1 LFGHF
6 VLTPDEVNHYID
18 TMTMWQPEI
27 TNLPGPRY
35 IAIAEVLAADVR
47 SGQLAPGDRLPTHR
61 DLAFRLGVTVG
72 TVSRAYAEAE
82 RRGLIGGEVG
92 RGTFVR
98 PDARRR
104 KANVTT
110 ADQDAPLGLPQVID
124 LSVNIPTPMTS
135 DSIIAETM
143 ADIAR
148 RPGIA
153 RLMDYHPHAG
163 VAAHRE
169 AGAQWLTECG
179 FPIDA
184 GRVIVTAGGQ
194 HAMTAAL
201 GALTEPGDIVLAES
215 LTYPGLRRLA
225 DFLRVRVH
233 GVAMDED
240 GVDPAAFETACRSLN
255 PKVFYCVTNL
265 QNPTALVMP
274 AERRR
279 ELGAIAQRHGVKIV
293 EDDVYGFL
301 LGEDTPPAL
310 ASFAPELGHYF
321 TSLSKSMAPGLRVG
335 YLALP
340 AGSKDDF
347 TQVVRSTTWMA
358 TPLTAQIGTE
368 WIQNGIGRELA
379 DSHRD
384 EAIER
389 QKIARRILDGHD
401 LSPEMRAYHLWLRL
415 PEPWSAEA
423 FALELRMRGVAVTPS
438 SAFATTRNAP
448 AAVRLC
454 LCEPPERDTL
464 QRGLEIIAST
474 ARSAP
479 GVGIN
484 ADMGVV

>member
-1 LFGHF
+1 
-6 VLTPDEVNHYID
+6 
-18 TMTMWQPEI
+18 MTIWHPEI
-27 TNLPGPRY
+27 SNLPGPRY
-35 IAIAEVLAADVR
+35 LAIAEALASDVR
-47 SGQLAPGDRLPTHR
+47 NGKLAPGDRLPTHR

-98 PDARRR
+98 QDARRR
-104 KANVTT
+104 KNIAA
-110 ADQDAPLGLPQVID
+110 ADIEAPLGLPQVID

-163 VAAHRE
+163 SAAHRE

-179 FPIDA
+179 FPIDPA
-184 GRVIVTAGGQ
+184 RVIVTAGGQ

-201 GALTEPGDIVLAES
+201 GALTEPGDVVLAEC
-215 LTYPGLRRLA
+215 LTYPGLKRLA

-233 GVAMDED
+233 GVAMDEF
-240 GVDPAAFETACRSLN
+240 GIEPAALETACRSLN
-255 PKVFYCVTNL
+255 PKVLYCVTNL

-274 AERRR
+274 AERRKQ
-279 ELGAIAQRHGVKIV
+279 LGEICQRYGVKIV

-301 LGEDTPPAL
+301 LGDDTPPAL
-310 ASFAPELGHYF
+310 SSFAPELGHYF
-321 TSLSKSMAPGLRVG
+321 TALSKSMAPGLRVG

-379 DSHRD
+379 DDHRS

-389 QKIARRILDGHD
+389 QQIARRILAGHD
-401 LSPEMRAYHLWLRL
+401 VSAETRAYHLWLRL

-438 SAFATTRNAP
+438 SAFATTRNAA

-454 LCEPPERDTL
+454 LCEPPERDTME
-464 QRGLEIIAST
+464 RGLEIIAAT
-474 ARSAP
+474 ARAVP
-479 GVGIN
+479 GAGIN

>member
-1 LFGHF
+1 
-6 VLTPDEVNHYID
+6 LTRDDVNLYIVI
-18 TMTMWQPEI
+18 MTIWQPEI
-27 TNLPGPRY
+27 SNLPGPRY
-35 IAIAEVLAADVR
+35 LAIAEALASDVR
-47 SGQLAPGDRLPTHR
+47 SGGLSPGDRLPTHR
-61 DLAFRLGVTVG
+61 DLAYRLGVTVG

-104 KANVTT
+104 RNVAP

-124 LSVNIPTPMTS
+124 LSVNIPTPMTN
-135 DSIIAETM
+135 DAIIAETM
-143 ADIAR
+143 AEIAA
-148 RPGIA
+148 RPGLA

-163 VAAHRE
+163 LATHRE

-179 FPIDA
+179 FPIEA
-184 GRVIVTAGGQ
+184 SRVIVTAGGQ

-201 GALTEPGDIVLAES
+201 GALTEPGDVVLAES

-233 GVAMDED
+233 GIAMDED
-240 GVDPAAFETACRSLN
+240 GIEPDAFETACRSLN
-255 PKVFYCVTNL
+255 PKILYCVTNL

-274 AERRR
+274 TERRR
-279 ELGAIAQRHGVKIV
+279 QLATIAQRYGVKIV

-301 LGEDTPPAL
+301 LGADTPPAL

-368 WIQNGIGRELA
+368 WIRNGIGRELA
-379 DSHRD
+379 DNHRD
-384 EAIER
+384 EAIAR
-389 QKIARRILDGHD
+389 QKIARLILHGHD
-401 LSPEMRAYHLWLRL
+401 VSPEMRAYHLWMRL

-423 FALELRMRGVAVTPS
+423 FALELRLRGVAVTPS

-448 AAVRLC
+448 AAIRLC
-454 LCEPPERDTL
+454 LCEPPERGTL
-464 QRGLEIIAST
+464 ERGLEIIAAT
-474 ARSAP
+474 ARGLP
-479 GVGIN
+479 GAASN

>member
-1 LFGHF
+1 
-6 VLTPDEVNHYID
+6 
-18 TMTMWQPEI
+18 MTMWRPEI
-27 TNLPGPRY
+27 EQFQGPRY
-35 IAIAEVLAADVR
+35 LAIAEALAVDVR
-47 SGQLAPGDRLPTHR
+47 GGALNPGDRLPTHR
-61 DLAFRLGVTVG
+61 DLAYRLGVTVG

-104 KANVTT
+104 KTQAVI
-110 ADQDAPLGLPQVID
+110 DIEAPLGVPQIID

-135 DSIIAETM
+135 DAILAETLTE
-143 ADIAR
+143 IVG

-163 VAAHRE
+163 MTAHRA
-169 AGAQWLTECG
+169 AGAQWLSECG
-179 FPIDA
+179 FPIEPD
-184 GRVIVTAGGQ
+184 RVIVTAGGQ

-201 GALTEPGDIVLAES
+201 GAITEPGDVVITEC

-225 DFLRVRVH
+225 DFLRVRLH
-233 GVAMDED
+233 GVAMDES
-240 GVDPAAFETACRSLN
+240 GIDPEAFETACRNLN

-265 QNPTALVMP
+265 QNPTALVVP
-274 AERRR
+274 VERRR
-279 ELGAIAQRHGVKIV
+279 AIAAICQRYGVKIV

-301 LGEDTPPAL
+301 LGQDVPPAL
-310 ASFAPELGHYF
+310 SSFAPELGHYF

-340 AGSKDDF
+340 MGSRDDF

-358 TPLTAQIGTE
+358 TPLTAEIGAD
-368 WIQNGIGRELA
+368 WIRNGIGRELA
-379 DSHRD
+379 DGHRD
-384 EAIER
+384 EAVAR
-389 QKIARRILDGHD
+389 QKLARQILAGHD
-401 LSPEMRAYHLWLRL
+401 LSSEMRAYHLWMRL

-423 FALELRMRGVAVTPS
+423 FALELRMRGVAVTPAG
-438 SAFATTRNAP
+438 AFATTRNAP
-448 AAVRLC
+448 SAIRLC
-454 LCEPPERDTL
+454 LCEPPERAVL
-464 QRGLEIIAST
+464 ERGLSIIAAT

-479 GVGIN
+479 GVSIG

>member
-1 LFGHF
+1 
-6 VLTPDEVNHYID
+6 LTLDDVNQYIVI
-18 TMTMWQPEI
+18 MTMWRPEI
-27 TNLPGPRY
+27 EQLQGPRY
-35 IAIAEVLAADVR
+35 LAIAEALAVDVR
-47 SGQLAPGDRLPTHR
+47 GGALNPGDRLPTHR

-104 KANVTT
+104 KAQAVI
-110 ADQDAPLGLPQVID
+110 DVEAPLGLPQIID
-124 LSVNIPTPMTS
+124 LSVNIPAPMTS
-135 DSIIAETM
+135 DAILAETLT
-143 ADIAR
+143 DIVG

-163 VAAHRE
+163 MPAHRA

-179 FPIDA
+179 FPIEPE
-184 GRVIVTAGGQ
+184 RVIVTAGGQ

-201 GALTEPGDIVLAES
+201 GAITEPGDVIVTEC

-225 DFLRVRVH
+225 DFLRVRLH
-233 GVAMDED
+233 GVAMDEHGIEPD
-240 GVDPAAFETACRSLN
+240 AFETACRTLS
-255 PKVFYCVTNL
+255 PKAFYCVTNL
-265 QNPTALVMP
+265 QNPTALIVP
-274 AERRR
+274 TERRR
-279 ELGAIAQRHGVKIV
+279 QLAAICQRYGVKIV

-301 LGEDTPPAL
+301 LGADTPPAL
-310 ASFAPELGHYF
+310 SSFAPELGHYF

-340 AGSKDDF
+340 AGSRDDF

-358 TPLTAQIGTE
+358 TPLTAEIGAD
-368 WIQNGIGRELA
+368 WIRNGIGKELA
-379 DSHRD
+379 DGHRD
-384 EAIER
+384 EALAR
-389 QKIARRILDGHD
+389 QKMARTILAGHD
-401 LSPEMRAYHLWLRL
+401 LSSEMRAYHLWMRL

-423 FALELRMRGVAVTPS
+423 FALELRMRGVAVTPAG
-438 SAFATTRNAP
+438 AFATTRTAP
-448 AAVRLC
+448 AAIRLC
-454 LCEPPERDTL
+454 LCEPPERAVL
-464 QRGLEIIAST
+464 ERGLAIIAAT

-479 GVGIN
+479 GVSVG

>member
-1 LFGHF
+1 
-6 VLTPDEVNHYID
+6 LTHDDVNRYIVI
-18 TMTMWQPEI
+18 MTIWQPEI
-27 TNLPGPRY
+27 SSLPGPRY
-35 IAIAEVLAADVR
+35 LAIAEALATDVR
-47 SGQLAPGDRLPTHR
+47 GGQLVPGDRLPTHR
-61 DLAFRLGVTVG
+61 DLAYRLGVTVG

-104 KANVTT
+104 KNVTP
-110 ADQDAPLGLPQVID
+110 ADTDAPLGLPQVID

-135 DSIIAETM
+135 DAIIAETIGE
-143 ADIAR
+143 IAR

-163 VAAHRE
+163 LASHRE

-215 LTYPGLRRLA
+215 LTYPGVRRLA

-240 GVDPAAFETACRSLN
+240 GIDPAAFETACRSLN
-255 PKVFYCVTNL
+255 PKALYCVTNL

-274 AERRR
+274 TERRR
-279 ELGAIAQRHGVKIV
+279 ELGAIAQRYGVKIV

-301 LGEDTPPAL
+301 LGDDTPPAL

-379 DSHRD
+379 DGHRD

-389 QKIARRILDGHD
+389 QKMARQILRGYDV
-401 LSPEMRAYHLWLRL
+401 SPEMRAYHLWLRL

-448 AAVRLC
+448 AAIRLC
-454 LCEPPERDTL
+454 LCEPPERETL
-464 QRGLEIIAST
+464 QRGLEIIAAT
-474 ARSAP
+474 ARSLP
-479 GVGIN
+479 GAGVN

>member
-1 LFGHF
+1 
-6 VLTPDEVNHYID
+6 LTLDDVNRYIVM
-18 TMTMWQPEI
+18 MTIWQPEI
-27 TNLPGPRY
+27 SSLSGPRY
-35 IAIAEVLAADVR
+35 LAIAEALATDVR
-47 SGQLAPGDRLPTHR
+47 NGQLTPGDRLPTHR
-61 DLAFRLGVTVG
+61 DLAYRLGVTVG

-104 KANVTT
+104 KNVAA

-135 DSIIAETM
+135 DAIIAETIGE
-143 ADIAR
+143 IAR

-179 FPIDA
+179 FSIDA

-201 GALTEPGDIVLAES
+201 GALTEPGDVVLAEC

-233 GVAMDED
+233 GIAMDEQ

-279 ELGAIAQRHGVKIV
+279 ELGVIAQRYGVKLV

-301 LGEDTPPAL
+301 LGDDTPPAL

-379 DSHRD
+379 DGHRD

-389 QKIARRILDGHD
+389 QKMARRILHGHN
-401 LSPEMRAYHLWLRL
+401 LSSELRAYHLWLQL
-415 PEPWSAEA
+415 PESWSAEA

-448 AAVRLC
+448 AAIRLC
-454 LCEPPERDTL
+454 LCEPPERATL
-464 QRGLEIIAST
+464 ERGLEIIAST
-474 ARSAP
+474 ARSTP
-479 GVGIN
+479 GAGIN

>member
-1 LFGHF
+1 LERHF
-6 VLTPDEVNHYID
+6 VLTHDDVNRYIVI
-18 TMTMWQPEI
+18 MTIWQPEI
-27 TNLPGPRY
+27 SSLPGPRY
-35 IAIAEVLAADVR
+35 LAIAEALAADVR
-47 SGQLAPGDRLPTHR
+47 NGQLAPGDRLPTHR
-61 DLAFRLGVTVG
+61 DLAYRLGVTVG

-104 KANVTT
+104 RNVAP

-135 DSIIAETM
+135 DAIIAETM
-143 ADIAR
+143 GEIAR

-163 VAAHRE
+163 LAAHRE

-179 FPIDA
+179 FPIDPA
-184 GRVIVTAGGQ
+184 RVIVTAGGQ

-233 GVAMDED
+233 GIAMDED
-240 GVDPAAFETACRSLN
+240 GVDPDAFETACRSLN
-255 PKVFYCVTNL
+255 PKILYCVTNL
-265 QNPTALVMP
+265 QNPTALVMS

-279 ELGAIAQRHGVKIV
+279 RVAGIAQRYGVKIV

-301 LGEDTPPAL
+301 LAENTPPAL

-340 AGSKDDF
+340 VGSKDDF

-368 WIQNGIGRELA
+368 WIQNGIGRALA
-379 DSHRD
+379 DSHRK

-389 QKIARRILDGHD
+389 QQIARRILHGCD
-401 LSPEMRAYHLWLRL
+401 LSSELRAYHLWMRL

-454 LCEPPERDTL
+454 LCEPPERETL

-474 ARSAP
+474 ARGVP
-479 GVGIN
+479 GAGMIN
-484 ADMGVV
+484 AEMGVV

>member
-1 LFGHF
+1 
-6 VLTPDEVNHYID
+6 
-18 TMTMWQPEI
+18 MTIWQPEI
-27 TNLPGPRY
+27 SGLPGPRY
-35 IAIAEVLAADVR
+35 LAIAEALATDVR
-47 SGQLAPGDRLPTHR
+47 NGQLSPGDRLPTHR
-61 DLAFRLGVTVG
+61 DLAYRLGVTVG

-104 KANVTT
+104 KNVTP
-110 ADQDAPLGLPQVID
+110 ADQDAPLGLPQIID

-135 DSIIAETM
+135 DAIIAETM
-143 ADIAR
+143 AEIAR

-169 AGAQWLTECG
+169 AGALWLTECG
-179 FPIDA
+179 FPIEA
-184 GRVIVTAGGQ
+184 NRVIVTAGGQ

-201 GALTEPGDIVLAES
+201 GALTEPGDVVLAES

-279 ELGAIAQRHGVKIV
+279 ELAAIAQRYGVKIV

-301 LGEDTPPAL
+301 LKADTPPAL

-368 WIQNGIGRELA
+368 WILNGIGRELA

-384 EAIER
+384 EAIAR
-389 QKIARRILDGHD
+389 QKLARQILHGHR
-401 LSPEMRAYHLWLRL
+401 LSPELRAYHLWMEL
-415 PEPWSAEA
+415 PDSWSAEA

-438 SAFATTRNAP
+438 SAFATTRTAP
-448 AAVRLC
+448 AAIRLC
-454 LCEPPERDTL
+454 LCEPPERTGL
-464 QRGLEIIAST
+464 ERGLEIIAST
-474 ARSAP
+474 ARGQP
-479 GVGIN
+479 GAGIN